1 MTSLKLRIARAGA
14 PVLLALSLTACGSD
28 SSGSPESAPD
38 AEVTGAA
45 AAPADA
51 SKADFCE
58 AYTFEPDFPDDP
70 ASLSEDEQVS
80 LVSDTLQAIQDK
92 LASAGT
98 PSDIPDDARAGYEL
112 SVDAVGSLTEDEIR
126 AAVKAQEDPF
136 TDLFDA
142 GDQKNVDA
150 FDTWSREYCA

>member
-1 MTSLKLRIARAGA
+1 MTSLKRRIACAGA

-28 SSGSPESAPD
+28 SSDSSEAAPD

-51 SKADFCE
+51 SKDDFCE

-80 LVSDTLQAIQDK
+80 LVSDTLQQIQDK
-92 LASAGT
+92 LASVGT

-112 SVDAVGSLTEDEIR
+112 SVDAVGSLNEDEIR
-126 AAVKAQEDPF
+126 AAVLAQEDPF
-136 TDLFDA
+136 TDLFGADEQQ
-142 GDQKNVDA
+142 DVDA
-150 FDTWSREYCA
+150 FDSWSKEYCA